1 MRRRPLHTR
10 SEAVADR
17 LLRRTLTGTGW
28 TVIPKLPIDAVLQR
42 DADELDREEWSL
54 YTRGHFDFAVYPD
67 DPDEQLAAFVIEF
80 DGFGHDRPVQVRRD
94 ILKNRFCARAELP
107 LLRLGPMDLRE
118 FERTTI
124 LEWIVERFVAW
135 HDEQAE
141 RVRASQEAIERATDG
156 LDPQAA
162 LELVQDDPGFDPSFW
177 FDLEHPFPANAR
189 IAERLRARWDIRIDR
204 GVMSYRDDEGT
215 RGMLLEVGWGASGPR
230 LGPASEFVTHRRTAR
245 LRSTSAPGR
254 VLCER
259 TAEAAFASA
268 HRIGDPDDV
277 RGLLSDPRSFIP
289 LGAFPDLDWL
299 SDRIDVL
306 DLRWL
311 PGTTPNDVV
320 EELSL
325 YLVLLEIE
333 RWCLGNLV
341 ERGRYAS

>member
-28 TVIPKLPIDAVLQR
+28 TVVPKLPIDAVLQR
-42 DADELDREEWSL
+42 EADELDRDEMSL

-67 DPDEQLAAFVIEF
+67 DPEEQLAAFVIEF
-80 DGFGHDRPVQVRRD
+80 DGYGHERPEQVRRD

-118 FERTTI
+118 LDRTTV
-124 LEWIVERFVAW
+124 LEWIVQRFVAW
-135 HDEQAE
+135 DQEQHE
-141 RVRASQEAIERATDG
+141 RVRASQAAIERATEG

-162 LELVQDDPGFDPSFW
+162 VELVQDDPAFDPSFW
-177 FDLEHPFPANAR
+177 FDLEHPFPANGR
-189 IAERLRARWDIRIDR
+189 IAERLRRRWDIRVDR
-204 GVMSYRDDEGT
+204 GVMSDRDAEVDAAL
-215 RGMLLEVGWGASGPR
+215 LLEVSWGSSGPR
-230 LGPASEFVTHRRTAR
+230 FGPVSEFVTHRRTAR

-268 HRIGDPDDV
+268 HRIGDPDDI

-289 LGAFPDLDWL
+289 LGPFPDLQWL
-299 SDRIDVL
+299 RERVEVL

-320 EELSL
+320 EQLSL